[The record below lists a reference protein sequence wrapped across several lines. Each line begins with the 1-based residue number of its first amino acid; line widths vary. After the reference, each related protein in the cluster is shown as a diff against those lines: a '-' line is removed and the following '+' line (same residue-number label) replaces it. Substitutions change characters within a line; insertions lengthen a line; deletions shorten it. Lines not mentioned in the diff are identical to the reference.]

1 MAPKLS
7 KRSVTKGIKL
17 KAIHYYYDNGTS
29 VNEASNNKWKVGKK
43 QMRNWVKSKD
53 GVKTATKTDFTISAK
68 WKSNVTYNGERTEQ
82 KIYQFEKR
90 RKADQ
95 KMVIYKEN

>member
-1 MAPKLS
+1 
-7 KRSVTKGIKL
+7 
-17 KAIHYYYDNGTS
+17 
-29 VNEASNNKWKVGKK
+29 
-43 QMRNWVKSKD
+43 MRNWVKSKD

-68 WKSNVTYNGERTEQ
+68 WKSNVTYNGERTVQ